1 MLLLPMLAL
10 AEAWL
15 HPFPSPWRLHWQQQ
29 QEAVLRTPAGSRLA
43 VLAVFS
49 LLLIDGHALV
59 LLQQHQLS
67 ATRERSKTVTIQCN
81 VEGIDDFQ
89 AAYIHWYRQMPA
101 GAPEQLLYVTAVA
114 QVSYDSDSYKN
125 KYWSYKSEN
134 KICTLS
140 VLNIRDDDE
149 GTYYCAYWESH
160 RGSRLRAAL
169 TESWLQPE
177 RHTFFQVLRTTAAFL
192 PPSLSLHDIPTGLH

>member
-1 MLLLPMLAL
+1 MLAL

-29 QEAVLRTPAGSRLA
+29 QEAVLGTPAGSRLA

-67 ATRERSKTVTIQCN
+67 ATRERSKTVTIQCH
-81 VEGIDDFQ
+81 VEGIAGFHN
-89 AAYIHWYRQMPA
+89 AYIHWYRQMPA
-101 GAPEQLLYVTAVA
+101 GVPERLLYVTAVA

-160 RGSRLRAAL
+160 RGNRLQAAL
-169 TESWLQPE
+169 TKSWLQPE

-192 PPSLSLHDIPTGLH
+192 PPSLSLHDIPTG

>member
-1 MLLLPMLAL
+1 MLAL

-49 LLLIDGHALV
+49 LLLIDGHAQV
-59 LLQQHQLS
+59 LLQQRQPS

-101 GAPEQLLYVTAVA
+101 KAPERLLYVTAVA

-125 KYWSYKSEN
+125 KYLSYKSEN
-134 KICTLS
+134 NVCTLS
-140 VLNIRDDDE
+140 VQDIGDDDK
-149 GTYYCAYWESH
+149 GTYYCAYRESH
-160 RGSRLRAAL
+160 RGSRL
-169 TESWLQPE
+169 
-177 RHTFFQVLRTTAAFL
+177 
-192 PPSLSLHDIPTGLH
+192 